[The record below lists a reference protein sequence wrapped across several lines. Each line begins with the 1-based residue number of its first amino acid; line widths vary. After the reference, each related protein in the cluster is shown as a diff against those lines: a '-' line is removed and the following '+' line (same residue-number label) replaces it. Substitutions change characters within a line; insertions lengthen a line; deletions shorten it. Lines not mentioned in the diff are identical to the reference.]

1 MATNYSPG
9 VGRIRVVG
17 GYHDIKKFP
26 ISVYPRR
33 FPAGTPLWLNRMA
46 AHYYAE
52 PSLISTVN
60 STVADVL
67 ASTPSADSTYA
78 TLALANDVFGPLFL
92 GFAAE
97 GRVFQQL
104 GVIGQASVPR
114 PWTNYAQD
122 ASRPFISIYDRGIAI
137 APLTKTENTSTPLTT
152 ALEIGDMVM
161 LDGFSN
167 TDAAASGF
175 YDPAGRAM
183 ITAGNGYFLHMNRV
197 ILTTDGTQAIGIVVE
212 RAPIGATFVKFQFE
226 TTLSSYLLTVGK

>member
-9 VGRIRVVG
+9 QGRIRVVG
-17 GYHDIKKFP
+17 GCHDIKKFP
-26 ISVYPRR
+26 ISAYPRQ
-33 FPAGTPLWLNRMA
+33 FPAGTPMWLNKVA
-46 AHYYAE
+46 AHYQAE
-52 PSLISTVN
+52 PSLLTTQQATV
-60 STVADVL
+60 DVL
-67 ASTPSADSTYA
+67 ASTASGDSGYA

-104 GVIGQASVPR
+104 GLIGQASVPR

-152 ALEIGDMVM
+152 ALEIGDLVA

-175 YDPAGRAM
+175 YDPAGRACV
-183 ITAGNGYFLHMNRV
+183 TAGNGYWLHMNRV
-197 ILTTDGTQAIGIVVE
+197 ILTTDGTQAIGIVIE